1 MHSDEDDNT
10 DDYDNDEV
18 YMMTLG
24 GNFIFTYILT

>member
-1 MHSDEDDNT
+1 MPSDEDDNT